1 MKHFAKL
8 DKDNKVISVNCLHD
22 EIAPT
27 EEAGIAFLVETHK
40 HNKWKQSFHN
50 GTRKNSAGVGMQYN
64 SEKDAFIHKSPFS
77 SWVLN
82 ADTYQWEAPV
92 EKPDDGKRYEWNE
105 VTKKWEELYK

>member
-27 EEAGIAFLVETHK
+27 EEAGIAFLAETHK
-40 HNKWKQSFHN
+40 HDKWKQSFHN

-64 SEKDAFIHKSPFS
+64 SEKDAFIHKNPFS

-82 ADTYQWEAPV
+82 ADTCQWEAPT
-92 EKPDDGKRYEWNE
+92 EKPDDGKKYNWDIDSNAWKERY
-105 VTKKWEELYK
+105 T